1 MSIYL
6 GISSPDCDVTATF
19 IKDGKI
25 VYAAQEERFTR
36 VKQQAGFP
44 YKAIED
50 GLRYLGIT
58 IADITGVG
66 YGWYKP
72 EQEKKL
78 YLQSGKL
85 SIKQAFSSKAPFME
99 SVRHAVNMYRRGM
112 FINPAEFDKA
122 HGQFVAGLQKIGYKG
137 SVEYF
142 NHQLCHAASTYYT
155 SGFDKALVITLDGYG
170 SGSAGSIY
178 IGDGENLNFVKFI
191 PSPQSLGLM
200 YSKVTK
206 ALGFIP
212 NRHEGKVLGLAA
224 YGNPDIYFKD
234 IMKDFILT
242 DDAFMYLNPLDPNKY
257 KKIFKDGKAEDLAAA
272 FQKVLETVVV
282 HMAKQNLKK
291 YNLDR
296 VCLAGGVAANV
307 KMNQRVMEIDGVKE
321 IFVHPGMSDCGIGTG
336 AALMLAH
343 KEKPFKPYK
352 LDDVFLGAD
361 YTEDEILDAIKKF
374 DFKYTREEEPEKKA
388 AELLA
393 KGFVV
398 GRFNGRMEYG
408 PRALCNRTI
417 MAPTQQ
423 SDVNKWLNKRLNR
436 TEFMPFAPATLDYMA
451 DKMYLNMDKIR
462 YTAEFMTITTDCT
475 DAMKQN
481 SAAAVHVD
489 GTARPQIVTAKNNP
503 TMYKILEHYFQLT
516 GVPSLVNTSYNMH
529 EEPIICNP
537 YDAVKTFND
546 GRLDYLSIGNYILE
560 AHSIEAR
567 DVD

>member
-6 GISSPDCDVTATF
+6 GISSPDSDVTATF
-19 IKDGKI
+19 VKDGKI

-36 VKQQAGFP
+36 VKQQSGFP

-50 GLRYLGIT
+50 GLRFLNIT
-58 IADITGVG
+58 INDIKAVG

-72 EQEKKL
+72 EEEKRL
-78 YLQSGKL
+78 YLENGKKSVKQS
-85 SIKQAFSSKAPFME
+85 FSSKAPLLQ
-99 SVRHAVNMYRRGM
+99 SIRHSLNFYRRGM
-112 FINPAEFDKA
+112 FINPAEFTKN
-122 HGQFVAGLQKIGYKG
+122 HSFFTEGLSKIGYKG
-137 SVEYF
+137 PIEYF

-155 SGFDKALVITLDGYG
+155 SGFTKALIITLDGYG

-178 IGDGENLNFVKFI
+178 IGDGENLKFVKFI

-200 YSKVTK
+200 YSRVTK

-224 YGNPDIYFKD
+224 YGNPDVYYD
-234 IMKDFILT
+234 EIMRDFILT
-242 DDAFMYLNPLDPNKY
+242 EDSYIYLNPLDPKKY
-257 KKIFKDGKAEDLAAA
+257 EKMFKEGKAEDLAAA

-282 HMAKQNLKK
+282 HTVKQNLPKG
-291 YNLDR
+291 NLDR

-307 KMNQRVMEIDGVKE
+307 KMNQRVMEIEGVKE
-321 IFVHPGMSDCGIGTG
+321 VFVHPGMSDCGIGTG
-336 AALMLAH
+336 AALLLAH
-343 KEKPFKPYK
+343 KEAPFKPFK
-352 LDDVFLGAD
+352 LDNVFFGPD
-361 YTEDEILDAIKKF
+361 FSEEEILAAIKQF
-374 DFKYTREEEPEKKA
+374 DFKYTKEEEPEKKA

-393 KGFVV
+393 KGYVV

-475 DAMKQN
+475 DEMKKN

-489 GTARPQIVTAKNNP
+489 GTARPQIITPTSNP
-503 TMYKILEHYFQLT
+503 TMYKILEHYYQLT

-546 GRLDYLSIGNYILE
+546 GRLDYLSIGDYILE
-560 AHSIEAR
+560 AHDLEKK
-567 DVD
+567 DN